1 MHRSSESIAA
11 LAAALAKAQMEL
23 MNPEK
28 SLTATIRTDRS
39 GEGARTFR
47 YAPLSSGL
55 DIVRKTLGKHEI
67 AIFQTTAID
76 QPTRSVSLTTMLTHA
91 SGEWI
96 ASEWPVCPVSDMA
109 APHRMGAALTYA
121 RRYALFTLVG
131 IAGEDDLDA
140 PDLNCQPAAEAGG
153 SLGSTASDRA
163 STSPSG
169 RLAGHGNGGRH
180 GRSILDQEASAEAR
194 DRLLREIVK
203 LPSGEA
209 AGEWARNVLPIK
221 NTLTSRDAR
230 LIETAFAFR
239 ISAFQNEAPEP
250 GPLAPT
256 PGEAAK
262 AGSEPVKS
270 GDRAVG
276 SEAQERSSNR
286 IDKSVLTFGEVRR
299 HRDKDHLKYV
309 ASRSCLICGRQPSE
323 PHHVRFAQK
332 RALGRKVSDEFTV
345 PLCRL
350 HHRELHRSRN
360 EPLWWKT
367 ARIDPIQIAR
377 ELWDATRPKAAPHP
391 VTADQP
397 LAPSVLPALPLPT
410 DETPKGSAAN
420 KGRVAP
426 DAAAKSSGP

>member
-1 MHRSSESIAA
+1 MHRSSESIAT
-11 LAAALAKAQMEL
+11 LAGALAKAQTEL
-23 MNPEK
+23 TNPEK
-28 SLTATIRTDRS
+28 SLTATIRINRN
-39 GEGARTFR
+39 GEGAHTFR

-67 AIFQTTAID
+67 AVFQTTAID

-96 ASEWPVCPVSDMA
+96 ASEWPVCPVSDTS

-140 PDLNCQPAAEAGG
+140 PDLNCQTAAEAGSKPG
-153 SLGSTASDRA
+153 SAPSDRSSA
-163 STSPSG
+163 SPSAGLARHANG
-169 RLAGHGNGGRH
+169 RRQGRPVL
-180 GRSILDQEASAEAR
+180 GPDASAETR
-194 DRLLREIVK
+194 DRLIREIVK
-203 LPSGEA
+203 LPSEES
-209 AGEWARNVLPIK
+209 AGEWARNVLPVK

-239 ISAFQNEAPEP
+239 ISAFREGTSESEPLASIHGSAEVGP
-250 GPLAPT
+250 GP
-256 PGEAAK
+256 EK
-262 AGSEPVKS
+262 KDSW
-270 GDRAVG
+270 AVG
-276 SEAQERSSNR
+276 SGAQESSSSR
-286 IDKSVLTFGEVRR
+286 IDKSVLAFGEARR
-299 HRDKDHLKYV
+299 FRDKDHLKYV

-332 RALGRKVSDEFTV
+332 LAFGRKVSDEFTV

-377 ELWDATRPKAAPHP
+377 ELWEATRPRAAP
-391 VTADQP
+391 QP
-397 LAPSVLPALPLPT
+397 PGPSILPAVPT
-410 DETPKGSAAN
+410 SAGVGSTV
-420 KGRVAP
+420 KQ
-426 DAAAKSSGP
+426 DAAQEGAATEARGS